1 MFVMRILGVIH
12 ILFATIGSA
21 AWLPQVVLLIFAT
34 GFVCA
39 LVIGYSRIWQ
49 RVVGNTALSKWQL
62 LGIRCALPLAS
73 WLLGALLTAAS
84 LTDIA
89 NGWLYANIAL
99 FLVAFPILDNQLG
112 KWEYLIRCAALLVI
126 WGVGHQAN
134 LWSWP
139 VGLTLVG
146 LIALLVVI
154 RLRGWDLR
162 YRFWYCLAAGAYVA
176 AAYWLT
182 VPDVNLT
189 QAHLYFSI
197 GAYLLMTALT
207 CLYWNFIRRRQ
218 LTTSQAASEDLT
230 VNTVYAS
237 YARNVASLFEGAK
250 QSRQPLTLA
259 VIDVDHFADI
269 NERYGHIG
277 ANAILMQVVEVLQ
290 NVLSQYSAES
300 HLFRAGGEEFSIIFN
315 NTPTTLAAPIIL
327 DCWDTI
333 RTHTFTYQDKQLML
347 TISAGLSQIQSVDRD
362 VDPLYK
368 RATASMTQSKH
379 SGRDAITV
387 EGVAQHAR
395 EAQNWLPTYTYYAQ
409 PIVDV
414 RQENNQTVMNE
425 LLLRAFDRNQWRLP
439 DSFEIA
445 TTTQI
450 SLIKRVLNHSHVP
463 SVTVNLTAKQFSDA
477 TIARDFV
484 HFKRHEPRLKEFVI
498 EIMDAPDLQTVKQIT
513 EIYRAEGIKI
523 YLDDVGSDNS
533 YELVLHMFAYIDG
546 IKFAMQ
552 NLRKTNDAQQLLER
566 IDFWK
571 KIADDHHLEFILE
584 GVENQEESEY
594 AFKQSGIFRQQ
605 GYYFGKPAL
614 PQDE

>member
-1 MFVMRILGVIH
+1 MIFV
-12 ILFATIGSA
+12 FA
-21 AWLPQVVLLIFAT
+21 V

-39 LVIGYSRIWQ
+39 LVIGYTRLWQ
-49 RVVGNTALSKWQL
+49 RVVGNTQLSRSQL
-62 LGIRCALPLAS
+62 LTIRGALPLAC
-73 WLLGALLTAAS
+73 WILGGLLTATS
-84 LTDIA
+84 LTGIDNA
-89 NGWLYANIAL
+89 WLYANIAL

-112 KWEYLIRCAALLVI
+112 RFEYLARCAALLVI
-126 WGVGHQAN
+126 WLIGHWAN
-134 LWSWP
+134 LFTLP
-139 VGLTLVG
+139 VLLTLAG
-146 LIALLVVI
+146 LAALLVMI
-154 RLRGWDLR
+154 RLHGWDLR
-162 YRFWYCLAAGAYVA
+162 YRLGYCLAAGAYVA
-176 AAYWLT
+176 LAYWLT
-182 VPDVNLT
+182 VPQVSLT
-189 QAHLYFSI
+189 E
-197 GAYLLMTALT
+197 AYLYIDIGTYLIMTGLT
-207 CLYWNFIRRRQ
+207 CLYWIIIRRRQ
-218 LTTSQAASEDLT
+218 LTASQADSEDLT
-230 VNTVYAS
+230 VNNVYAS
-237 YARNVASLFEGAK
+237 YARNVASLFESAK

-290 NVLSQYSAES
+290 NVLTQYSAES

-333 RTHTFTYQDKQLML
+333 RTHTFTYHDKQLML

-387 EGVAQHAR
+387 EGVPQHAR
-395 EAQNWLPTYTYYAQ
+395 EAQNWLPTYTYFAQ

-414 RQENNQTVMNE
+414 RRDKDQTIMNE

-463 SVTVNLTAKQFSDA
+463 SITVNLTAKQFSDA

-584 GVENQEESEY
+584 GVENQEESAF
-594 AFKQSGIFRQQ
+594 AFKQSNIFRQQ

-614 PQDE
+614 PQDK